1 MASNIIRA
9 TVGKAAPYFK
19 GMAWDSPTES
29 HKEITLDSFKE
40 KWLLLFFYPLNFT
53 YVCPTEIVAFSNKAH
68 EFHNINCQV
77 VGCSVDSPFS
87 HMEYT
92 KKPRSEGGLGKINIP
107 LLSDIN
113 KEVSDKYGVLNDGGV
128 ALRGTFLID
137 NTQILR
143 HASINDLSVGRNV
156 D

>member
-1 MASNIIRA
+1 
-9 TVGKAAPYFK
+9 
-19 GMAWDSPTES
+19 
-29 HKEITLDSFKE
+29 
-40 KWLLLFFYPLNFT
+40 
-53 YVCPTEIVAFSNKAH
+53 
-68 EFHNINCQV
+68 
-77 VGCSVDSPFS
+77 
-87 HMEYT
+87 MEYT